1 MIETIGPA
9 IAIIIPSL
17 IIIAIGGIAFGLI
30 AGHDREWELEQE
42 IMAAQE
48 RLDAEERRFRIGEI
62 DRRNLQ
68 Q

>member
-17 IIIAIGGIAFGLI
+17 IIIAIGGIAFSLI
-30 AGHDREWELEQE
+30 ASYDHN
-42 IMAAQE
+42 AQLDE
-48 RLDAEERRFRIGEI
+48 AQRRLDMEEHRFRVGEV